1 MKAVIQRVLSA
12 SVSVNNEPVSAIG
25 TGVCLFLGIEE
36 TDTEADALWL
46 AHKVATLRIFED
58 DAGKM
63 NRSVTDIGG
72 AVLVVSQFTLL
83 ADCDTGR
90 RPSFTKAGNPDVANR
105 LYLFFSKALKDLQIL
120 VKNGIFGAD
129 MLVRIENNGP
139 ATFILQSPRKQ

>member
-12 SVSVNNEPVSAIG
+12 SVSMNNEPVSAIG

-105 LYLFFSKALKDLQIL
+105 LYLFFSKALKDLQIP

>member
-105 LYLFFSKALKDLQIL
+105 LYLFFSKALKDLQIP